1 MRSVA
6 NQNAM
11 PSIAIAVATST
22 IRQFLDEVSQWLA
35 PLARE
40 THAVNHAMDVT
51 KAPTENVTLAEAG
64 IAAPTDPRMTRVS
77 SHKAGLPRDITKRRH
92 TQPLSPTLVANA
104 RVASGRQV
112 AASAA
117 CTA

>member
-6 NQNAM
+6 NQNAV

-77 SHKAGLPRDITKRRH
+77 SHKADCQETSPRGGVPNRYRRLWS
-92 TQPLSPTLVANA
+92 QM
-104 RVASGRQV
+104 QE
-112 AASAA
+112 
-117 CTA
+117 